1 MSDYDSR
8 YLAGIEHFN
17 ACDFYEAHEVWE
29 DLWQDYSGPDRRFYQ
44 GLIQVAVCLH
54 HFGNGNTRG
63 AKKLYY
69 GCQSYLNDYRPFH
82 LGVDLEKLLRELTVC
97 CQPILDS
104 PDEFPKVEIVP
115 DLIPEIHLNPSPE
128 S

>member
-1 MSDYDSR
+1 MSDYDPR

-63 AKKLYY
+63 AKKLYH
-69 GCQSYLNDYRPFH
+69 GCQTYLNDYRPFH
-82 LGVDLEKLLRELTVC
+82 LGVDLEKLLGELTAC

-104 PDEFPKVEIVP
+104 PEEFPKVEIVP
-115 DLIPEIHLNPSPE
+115 DLIPEIHLQDQP
-128 S
+128 